1 MFSIDRWQ
9 EVLST
14 LGRAKL
20 RSALTAFAVA
30 WGIFML
36 VVLLGMGRGLREG
49 AESQFADDAANSVWI
64 WGGSTSQPYQG
75 LPVGRRVQF
84 TNTDYDNLRKLPAIE
99 HLTGRFFPGGGG
111 RPFGG
116 DVAVR
121 VGAKTQSF
129 DLRSVHPDH
138 LYLEKTL
145 MLSGRF
151 INDADIVE
159 KRKVAVIGWPVAE
172 FFWHTR
178 DVVGRPLELGGV
190 SFQVVGVFDD
200 KGGDDGEQKM
210 IYAPVTTAQLAW
222 NGADRLNALLFTV
235 GGLSVADTKDLL
247 EDVKAKLS
255 ERLRFD
261 TADPQA
267 LRIRNNLEQYESFQQ
282 IFWIIEVFVSL
293 MGIATLVAGVIGVA
307 NIMMITVKERT
318 KEIGIRKALGAP
330 PRSIVGTILQESI
343 FLTAAAGY
351 LGLVAGVALL
361 TAIAAMMPA
370 SDFFGE
376 PRIDFK
382 VALYANIVLVV
393 SGAVAGFFPAYAAA
407 KVSPV
412 EAMRDA

>member
-1 MFSIDRWQ
+1 MFSLDRWQ

-64 WGGSTSQPYQG
+64 FGGSTTQPYQG
-75 LPVGRRVQF
+75 MPVGRRVSF
-84 TNTDYDNLRKLPAIE
+84 TNADYDTLRGVAGIE
-99 HLTGRFFPGGGG
+99 HLTGRFFPGSSG

-116 DVAVR
+116 DRPVR
-121 VGAKTQSF
+121 VGARTQSF
-129 DLRSVHPDH
+129 DVRAVHPDH

-145 MLSGRF
+145 IQSGRF
-151 INDADIVE
+151 VNDADVVE

-172 FFWHTR
+172 FFWHSR
-178 DVVGRPLELGGV
+178 DVIGKSLEIGGV
-190 SFQVVGVFDD
+190 SFQIVGVFDD

-210 IYAPVTTAQLAW
+210 IYVPVSTAQLAW

-235 GGLSVADTKDLL
+235 GDLDVDQTKALL
-247 EDVKAKLS
+247 EEVRAKLA
-255 ERLRFD
+255 ERQRFNPN
-261 TADPQA
+261 DPQA
-267 LRIRNNLEQYESFQQ
+267 IRVRNNLEQYESFQQ

-293 MGIATLVAGVIGVA
+293 MGIATLIAGVIGVA
-307 NIMMITVKERT
+307 NIMLITVKERT
-318 KEIGIRKALGAP
+318 KEIGIRKALGAS

-351 LGLVAGVALL
+351 LGLVGGVALL
-361 TAIAAMMPA
+361 TGIAALVPQNE
-370 SDFFGE
+370 FFGH
-376 PRIDFK
+376 PQVDVK
-382 VALYANIVLVV
+382 VALYANVLLVV
-393 SGAVAGFFPAYAAA
+393 SGAIAGFFPAYAAA
-407 KVSPV
+407 RVSPV
-412 EAMRDA
+412 EAMRDT